1 MILIGPSGVV
11 DCNFGQAVSKITES
25 HLGEGE
31 KKRLFVSLS
40 LKVPFPLQTTVT
52 QLSSNNNVMKNI
64 CK

>member
-1 MILIGPSGVV
+1 MILIWPSGVV
-11 DCNFGQAVSKITES
+11 YCNFGQAVSKITES

-31 KKRLFVSLS
+31 KDFFVSLS

>member
-25 HLGEGE
+25 HLGEGG
-31 KKRLFVSLS
+31 KRLFVSLS